1 MTDLLGSCKESYEP
15 DSFYCSKLMASKAV
29 KALIIDSAKLLAKRT
44 DNKIDD
50 DVVAVIEDVLSKM

>member
-1 MTDLLGSCKESYEP
+1 MNLILSTVV
-15 DSFYCSKLMASKAV
+15 KLMASKAV
-29 KALIIDSAKLLAKRT
+29 KALIIDSAKLLANRT